1 MAAVTSPPV
10 ADILAALEIPASEE
24 VAGLLAGVTSDD
36 ATRYL
41 GRMLTRDAAR
51 AIWLDWNPGAASRIE
66 DAHFLRRFHAL
77 LVEGISLGYRLGR
90 FRDIASRLPDPDA
103 GTRNWIPLLEST
115 IAQDDCATLRL
126 FLSREQHQLFRTT
139 PRGPAADAQTWDEM
153 LAMMTDG
160 LFYELGLVFRP
171 PEISIDDRLPPPML
185 RCEWNDLRLPARPG
199 LDDQSVLVNDTPD
212 RLRLLEIPGREAVNP
227 ANGNACAIVDKSFR
241 KAAEDAGLTTWD
253 ARGYA
258 VLVFSATI
266 RHAAAALV
274 NRPLYDLYL
283 MRLREFNPDAVSAI
297 EETLDPDFVV
307 QVLRG
312 LLAEQVSIRDFP
324 AILQAMV
331 ELRSTITL
339 DMAKYIVFA
348 PPTNGIFTGIHR
360 KRVADLTPADYVE
373 YVRWTQKRYISHKYT
388 RGQSTLIV
396 YLMDPKSEAIL
407 SASGDIEPDAEA
419 AILAAVRDEV
429 GSLPPSAHRP
439 VILTTTT
446 ARRTLRD
453 LVAPE
458 FPGLTVLSYQE
469 LSPEMNI
476 QPIARIVPDL

>member
-1 MAAVTSPPV
+1 MTAVTSPPI

-24 VAGLLAGVTSDD
+24 VARITAGVAADD
-36 ATRYL
+36 AVRYL
-41 GRMLTRDAAR
+41 GRLLTREAAR
-51 AIWLDWNPGAASRIE
+51 GIWLDWNPGAASRIE

-77 LVEGISLGYRLGR
+77 LVDGITLGYRLGR

-103 GTRNWIPLLEST
+103 STRNWIPLFEST
-115 IAQDDCATLRL
+115 VAQDDCGTLRL
-126 FLSREQHQLFRTT
+126 FLSREQHQSFRSM
-139 PRGPAADAQTWDEM
+139 PRGPSSDAQTWDEM

-160 LFYELGLVFRP
+160 LFYEMGIVFRT
-171 PEISIDDRLPPPML
+171 PEILIDDRLPSPML

-199 LDDQSVLVNDTPD
+199 LDDQSVLVNDTVD
-212 RLRLLEIPGREAVNP
+212 RLRQIDIPGREAVNP
-227 ANGNACAIVDKSFR
+227 ANGNECAIVDKSLQ
-241 KAAEDAGLTTWD
+241 KAAEDKGLTTWD

-274 NRPLYDLYL
+274 NRSLYDLYL
-283 MRLREFNPDAVSAI
+283 MRLREFNPDAAAAA

-312 LLAEQVSIRDFP
+312 LLAEQISIRDFP
-324 AILQAMV
+324 AILQAML

-339 DMAKYIVFA
+339 DMSKYIVFA

-360 KRVADLTPADYVE
+360 KGVADLTPADYVE
-373 YVRWTQKRYISHKYT
+373 YVRWSQKRYISHKYT

-396 YLMDPKSEAIL
+396 YLMDPKSEAVL
-407 SASGDIEPDAEA
+407 SAAGDLEPAAES

-429 GSLPPSAHRP
+429 GSLPPSANRP

-446 ARRTLRD
+446 ARRALRD

-476 QPIARIVPDL
+476 QPIARIAPDL